1 MNTSS
6 FVSKFREK
14 ILAVIQEHHLIEPGE
29 GVVMGVSGGPDSV
42 CLLHV
47 LHSLQDPLKA
57 KLYAVHI
64 NHMLRGSEADADE
77 EYTAALC
84 SRMGIP
90 LAVVRKDIAAEAASA
105 GLSLEEA
112 GREVRY
118 SEFRKHASAV
128 GAAKIAVAHNR
139 NDQAETVMMHIIR
152 GTGTAGL
159 SGMEY
164 KRGNIIRP
172 LLGVGRDEIDRYC
185 LEAGLS
191 PRTDSSNL
199 EQDFTRN
206 RVRLGLFPYINEK
219 FGANIVDSLCRLSQN
234 ASIDERFLESCAL
247 EGYEKAVRDKKDHL
261 VCLDIGQ
268 MRGLD
273 PAVRLRV
280 LRIAIADASGSS
292 KGVGSVHYKALLELI
307 DKGTTGSATE
317 LPGGVRAVV
326 SYDLL
331 RIFPAPAAETE
342 NKRDMEYTAELTI
355 PGVSFVPGLGAEITT
370 SVIMPENID
379 KYGMVGYNPN
389 VQYFDY
395 DKLKQGINIRNR
407 RIGDMFRP
415 LRSNGTKRLKEYF
428 IDSKIPRHERGSIP
442 LIAMGNEI
450 VWIIGYKIS
459 DKFKVTENTK
469 SVLKIEYNRRGH
481 DDGRY

>member
-6 FVSKFREK
+6 YVSKFTEK
-14 ILAVIQEHHLIEPGE
+14 ILAVIQENHLIEPGE
-29 GVVMGVSGGPDSV
+29 GVVAGVSGGPDSV

-47 LHSLQDPLKA
+47 LHSLKDRLKI

-84 SRMGIP
+84 ESLGIP
-90 LAVVRKDIAAEAASA
+90 LKTVRKDIAKVAAST
-105 GLSLEEA
+105 GSSLEEA
-112 GREVRY
+112 GREIRY
-118 SEFRKHASAV
+118 DEFRKAASAV
-128 GAAKIAVAHNR
+128 GASKIAVAHNR

-164 KRGNIIRP
+164 MRGDIIRP
-172 LLGVGRDEIDRYC
+172 LLETGRDEIDRYC

-206 RVRLGLFPYINEK
+206 KVRLGLFAYINEK
-219 FGANIVDSLCRLSQN
+219 FGVNIVDSLCRLSQN
-234 ASIDERFLESCAL
+234 ASVDERFLERCAH
-247 EGYEKAVRDKKDHL
+247 EGFEKAIRERKAHL

-268 MRGLD
+268 LRELD
-273 PAVRLRV
+273 TAVRVRV
-280 LRIAIADASGSS
+280 LKAAVADVSGSP

-307 DKGTTGSATE
+307 DKGTTGAMAE
-317 LPGGVRAVV
+317 LPDGIRASV
-326 SYDLL
+326 SYDLI
-331 RIFPAPAAETE
+331 RIFSSKALKAENQIDE
-342 NKRDMEYTAELTI
+342 EFSVQLAI
-355 PGVSFVPGLGAEITT
+355 PGVAFVPALGAEITAT
-370 SVIMPENID
+370 VIMPESID
-379 KYGMVGYNPN
+379 KCGTVGYNPN

-395 DKLKQGINIRNR
+395 DKLKQGIYIRNR
-407 RIGDMFRP
+407 RTGDMFRP
-415 LRSNGTKRLKEYF
+415 LRSNGTKKLKEFF
-428 IDSKIPRHERGSIP
+428 IDEKIPREDRGRIP
-442 LIAMGNEI
+442 LIAVGNEI
-450 VWIIGYKIS
+450 VWIVGHKIS

-481 DDGRY
+481 NDSRH